1 MSRVAPPQ
9 AGNALPAMADDVV
22 GQALDIDSLSLP
34 AGQPAQDFASALLAL
49 RQAPPADAAQPQLAP
64 SQGAQPAAPALAA
77 AVADE
82 AKPSDG
88 KQDQDEGGV
97 AQVDVAALS
106 PAMQP
111 PLVWPQLQ
119 PAPLPAVAA
128 DAQPQPSEPAPR
140 AIAAAA
146 PSLLDAKALAAL
158 TADAAAPRAD
168 AQQTALLAAL
178 PLPAPHAADN
188 AKPADTFSLQ
198 LPASQPDSWSGK
210 LQAALGERLQVLSSQ
225 NQDRATLR
233 LDPPA
238 LGTLEIAIRHQAG
251 ALTVELTASHSEVVK
266 QLQTIGDS
274 LRQDLGNRQYT
285 QVAVEVKEG
294 APSGY
299 GQGGRQNREQQ
310 PQQNPGR
317 ALREQGWQTA
327 EAFELDQG

>member
-49 RQAPPADAAQPQLAP
+49 RQAPPADATQPSP
-64 SQGAQPAAPALAA
+64 SQAAQPAASALAA
-77 AVADE
+77 AAADE
-82 AKPSDG
+82 AKPGDG
-88 KQDQDEGGV
+88 KQDKDEAEV
-97 AQVDVAALS
+97 AQADVAALS

-111 PLVWPQLQ
+111 PLIWPQLQ
-119 PAPLPAVAA
+119 PAPRPAVAV
-128 DAQPQPSEPAPR
+128 DAQLQPSEPAPR

-146 PSLLDAKALAAL
+146 PSLFDAKALAAL
-158 TADAAAPRAD
+158 TADATAPRAD
-168 AQQTALLAAL
+168 AQQTALLLAL
-178 PLPAPHAADN
+178 PLPAQQAPDS
-188 AKPADTFSLQ
+188 AKPAETFSLQ
-198 LPASQPDSWSGK
+198 LPAAQPDSWSGK

-285 QVAVEVKEG
+285 QVAVEVREG
-294 APSGY
+294 APSGH
-299 GQGGRQNREQQ
+299 GQGGRQNREQQQ